1 MLSNEKKS
9 DELNKIIDRL
19 FDKTASHD
27 VQRNLRDLLMSDTD
41 GGKLYKYR
49 SFKSNHAIELLQSQ
63 EMFCAQASSF
73 NDPFDCKIGVD
84 FRSLT
89 EAKIGTEFEQ
99 IERLF
104 EVFLQ
109 YHAGTYTLTDFSDTE
124 QRILLAWERSE
135 KLNNLI
141 AVATS
146 GVLDTEEKQG
156 KYLLEHLD
164 AIIDIIQPILTDTEL
179 KESFAYTDSLYSK
192 MLSNLS
198 PRGIMKLSNEQV
210 SLSDFAKANRIE
222 DDSDEIGLTLSLSR
236 QQNNHSKEALEKADS
251 TMTHLSQK
259 AAQLLNDSFF
269 IGCLCAD
276 YKNRLMWSH
285 YADSHQG
292 FCIEYDFTKAS
303 DDSLPLPVIYTD
315 VRPKIPWKAII
326 NNSKQNLADANR
338 SFTMALL
345 SKDKAWEYERE
356 WRILISSRTG
366 RYAKMPPISCIYLG
380 IQCSEK
386 DRVTVIEMAEKRKIP
401 VRQMVAD
408 RGEYDLHSYLLS
420 GGGQQSQILEVK

>member
-1 MLSNEKKS
+1 MLSNEKKR

-19 FDKTASHD
+19 FDKTASNY

-49 SFKSNHAIELLQSQ
+49 SFKNSHSIELLQSQ

-84 FRSLT
+84 FRSLA
-89 EAKIGTEFEQ
+89 EAKIGIEFDQ
-99 IERLF
+99 IERLL
-104 EVFLQ
+104 EIFLQ
-109 YHAGTYTLTDFSDTE
+109 HRAGTYTLSDLSDTE
-124 QRILLAWERSE
+124 QRIFLAWEGSE
-135 KLNNLI
+135 KLNALLT
-141 AVATS
+141 VATS

-156 KYLLEHLD
+156 KYLLEHFD
-164 AIIDIIQPILTDTEL
+164 TIIDLIRPVLTDTEL
-179 KESFAYTDSLYSK
+179 KDSFAYTDSLYSK

-198 PRGIMKLSNEQV
+198 PSGIMKLSNDQV
-210 SLSDFAKANRIE
+210 SISDFAKANRIE

-326 NNSKQNLADANR
+326 NNTDQNLMEANR
-338 SFTMALL
+338 SFMMALL

-420 GGGQQSQILEVK
+420 